1 MLSKHADSLVG
12 DYITY
17 GAFFFLPQHNGK
29 TQSCP
34 ETKAS
39 SAAKNHTRRRR
50 KIHYLS
56 VYISFYDYLMA
67 RGFVYE
73 CAVNVLHGVLKRL
86 FKEVLGMKTQ
96 VILNKRR
103 NKIVAVIVTGLN
115 TQG

>member
-12 DYITY
+12 DYITF

-34 ETKAS
+34 EAKAS
-39 SAAKNHTRRRR
+39 SAAKNHTRRQR

-56 VYISFYDYLMA
+56 VYITFYDYWMLRHFA
-67 RGFVYE
+67 YQ
-73 CAVNVLHGVLKRL
+73 CAGKVIHDALKGSGE
-86 FKEVLGMKTQ
+86 EVPGMETQ
-96 VILNKRR
+96 VVLNKRGD
-103 NKIVAVIVTGLN
+103 KVVAVIVTGLN